1 MLRSLYIQN
10 YALIEK
16 LDISFSSGFSVI
28 TGETGAGKSIILGA
42 IGLLLGQR
50 ADVKAIRVGASKC
63 IIEARFDISAYGM
76 QPFFEENELE
86 YEEECILRREVS
98 ASGKSRAFIN
108 DTPASLAQMKE
119 LGEQLIDVHS
129 QHQNLLLNKEGFQLN
144 VLDILSHNEEAL
156 SAYQH
161 IFGAWKQA
169 QQDLEALVARANQ
182 DKSDEDYIR
191 FQLEQLEE
199 AHLSAGEQEE
209 LEQEADTL
217 SHAEEIKA
225 GLYRVG
231 QTLYSDEGG
240 LLSGLKECLNT
251 MLGLQRVYPVA
262 GELAERMESTYIEL
276 KDISQEVSGKE
287 DEIEFNPERLDEVN
301 ERLNLIYTLQQ
312 KHRVSTVGELLALT
326 DEYAAKLSAITS
338 SDEHIEEL
346 KARCDALYNK
356 VKKQAAV
363 LTKARTA
370 AAREVEKQMAA
381 RLVPLGMP
389 NVRFQVE
396 IGARKEPG
404 IHGADTVNFLFSANK
419 NGALQSVS
427 SVASGGE
434 IARVMLSI
442 KAMIAGA
449 VKLPTIVFDEIDT
462 GVSGEIADR
471 MADIMQEMGEQD
483 RQVISITHLPQIAAR
498 GCAHYKVYKQD
509 NETETNSHIRRLTDD
524 ERVEEIA
531 HMLSGAKL
539 TEAALNNARALLE
552 VSNSKYPY
560 MVDNSEMIFGVRAVI
575 EAIQA
580 GKEIDKI
587 LVKKDIQ
594 SDLSKELFAV
604 LKGTL
609 IPVQRVPV
617 ERINRVTRKNHQ
629 GVIAFISSVTY
640 QKTEDLVPFLFEQ
653 GKNPLFVMLDGITD
667 VRNFGAIARTCECAA
682 VDAVIIPA
690 RNSVSVNADAMKTS
704 AGALH
709 TLPVCREHSLKE
721 TLQFLKN
728 SGFHIVAATEKGDYD
743 YTKADYTGP
752 MCIIMGAE
760 DKGVSYDNLA
770 LCDEWVKIPMLGT
783 IESLNVS
790 VAAGI
795 LIYEAVKQRTN

>member
-156 SAYQH
+156 FAYQH

-231 QTLYSDEGG
+231 QMLYSDEGG

-346 KARCDALYNK
+346 KARCDALCNK

-419 NGALQSVS
+419 NGTLQSVS

-471 MADIMQEMGEQD
+471 MADAPII
-483 RQVISITHLPQIAAR
+483 RCTSRTTR
-498 GCAHYKVYKQD
+498 RKQ
-509 NETETNSHIRRLTDD
+509 T
-524 ERVEEIA
+524 
-531 HMLSGAKL
+531 
-539 TEAALNNARALLE
+539 
-552 VSNSKYPY
+552 
-560 MVDNSEMIFGVRAVI
+560 
-575 EAIQA
+575 
-580 GKEIDKI
+580 
-587 LVKKDIQ
+587 
-594 SDLSKELFAV
+594 
-604 LKGTL
+604 
-609 IPVQRVPV
+609 
-617 ERINRVTRKNHQ
+617 VT
-629 GVIAFISSVTY
+629 SV
-640 QKTEDLVPFLFEQ
+640 V
-653 GKNPLFVMLDGITD
+653 
-667 VRNFGAIARTCECAA
+667 
-682 VDAVIIPA
+682 
-690 RNSVSVNADAMKTS
+690 
-704 AGALH
+704 
-709 TLPVCREHSLKE
+709 
-721 TLQFLKN
+721 
-728 SGFHIVAATEKGDYD
+728 
-743 YTKADYTGP
+743 
-752 MCIIMGAE
+752 
-760 DKGVSYDNLA
+760 
-770 LCDEWVKIPMLGT
+770 
-783 IESLNVS
+783 
-790 VAAGI
+790 
-795 LIYEAVKQRTN
+795 

>member
-119 LGEQLIDVHS
+119 LGELLIDVHS

-471 MADIMQEMGEQD
+471 MADIMQEMGDSD

-498 GCAHYKVYKQD
+498 GRAHYKVYKQD
-509 NETETNSHIRRLTDD
+509 NETETNSHIRRLAD
-524 ERVEEIA
+524 EERIEEIA
-531 HMLSGAKL
+531 HMLSGATL
-539 TEAALNNARALLE
+539 TDAALNNAKALL
-552 VSNSKYPY
+552 
-560 MVDNSEMIFGVRAVI
+560 G
-575 EAIQA
+575 
-580 GKEIDKI
+580 
-587 LVKKDIQ
+587 
-594 SDLSKELFAV
+594 
-604 LKGTL
+604 
-609 IPVQRVPV
+609 
-617 ERINRVTRKNHQ
+617 
-629 GVIAFISSVTY
+629 IA
-640 QKTEDLVPFLFEQ
+640 
-653 GKNPLFVMLDGITD
+653 
-667 VRNFGAIARTCECAA
+667 
-682 VDAVIIPA
+682 
-690 RNSVSVNADAMKTS
+690 
-704 AGALH
+704 
-709 TLPVCREHSLKE
+709 
-721 TLQFLKN
+721 
-728 SGFHIVAATEKGDYD
+728 
-743 YTKADYTGP
+743 
-752 MCIIMGAE
+752 
-760 DKGVSYDNLA
+760 
-770 LCDEWVKIPMLGT
+770 
-783 IESLNVS
+783 
-790 VAAGI
+790 
-795 LIYEAVKQRTN
+795 

>member
-1 MLRSLYIQN
+1 MAFLHCQLLIVNYQLSIKMLRSLYIQN

-16 LDISFSSGFSVI
+16 LDINFGSGFSVI

-108 DTPASLAQMKE
+108 DTPASLSQMKE

-156 SAYQH
+156 SVYQN
-161 IFGAWKQA
+161 IFGEWKKA
-169 QQDLEALVARANQ
+169 QQDLEALIARANQ

-199 AHLSAGEQEE
+199 ARLSDGEQEE

-240 LLSGLKECLNT
+240 LLSELKECLNT
-251 MLGLQRVYPVA
+251 MLGLQRVYPAA

-287 DEIEFNPERLDEVN
+287 DEIEFNPERLEEVN
-301 ERLNLIYTLQQ
+301 ERLNMIYTLQQ

-326 DEYAAKLSAITS
+326 DEYAAQLSAITS

-346 KARCDALYNK
+346 KTRCDALYNK

-381 RLVPLGMP
+381 RLIPLGMP

-396 IGARKEPG
+396 IDGRKEPG

-419 NGALQSVS
+419 NGALQSIS

-434 IARVMLSI
+434 IARVMLSV
-442 KAMIAGA
+442 KAMIASA

-498 GCAHYKVYKQD
+498 GRAHYKVYKQD
-509 NETETNSHIRRLTDD
+509 NETETNSHIRCLTDD

-531 HMLSGAKL
+531 HMLSGATL
-539 TEAALNNARALLE
+539 TEAALNNAKVLL
-552 VSNSKYPY
+552 K
-560 MVDNSEMIFGVRAVI
+560 
-575 EAIQA
+575 
-580 GKEIDKI
+580 
-587 LVKKDIQ
+587 
-594 SDLSKELFAV
+594 
-604 LKGTL
+604 
-609 IPVQRVPV
+609 
-617 ERINRVTRKNHQ
+617 
-629 GVIAFISSVTY
+629 SS
-640 QKTEDLVPFLFEQ
+640 
-653 GKNPLFVMLDGITD
+653 
-667 VRNFGAIARTCECAA
+667 
-682 VDAVIIPA
+682 
-690 RNSVSVNADAMKTS
+690 
-704 AGALH
+704 
-709 TLPVCREHSLKE
+709 
-721 TLQFLKN
+721 
-728 SGFHIVAATEKGDYD
+728 
-743 YTKADYTGP
+743 
-752 MCIIMGAE
+752 
-760 DKGVSYDNLA
+760 
-770 LCDEWVKIPMLGT
+770 
-783 IESLNVS
+783 
-790 VAAGI
+790 
-795 LIYEAVKQRTN
+795 